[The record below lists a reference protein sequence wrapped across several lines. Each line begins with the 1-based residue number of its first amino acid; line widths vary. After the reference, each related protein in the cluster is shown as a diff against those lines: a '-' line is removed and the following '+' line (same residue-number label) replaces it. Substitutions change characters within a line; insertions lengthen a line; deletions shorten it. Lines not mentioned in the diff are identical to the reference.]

1 MLLVE
6 ANTFPEKPINPLM
19 ALNISNA
26 SFEWDS
32 MGDEIKGQWAKK
44 MRKKRLFKRRVL

>member
-1 MLLVE
+1 MLLIE

-26 SFEWDS
+26 NFVWVRV
-32 MGDEIKGQWAKK
+32 GDEIQGQWSKK
-44 MRKKRLFKRRVL
+44 MRKKRRSKRKEL

>member
-1 MLLVE
+1 MRLIE

-26 SFEWDS
+26 SFVWDS
-32 MGDEIKGQWAKK
+32 VGEEIKGQWSKK
-44 MRKKRLFKRRVL
+44 RRKKRLSKRRAL

>member
-1 MLLVE
+1 MLLTE

-26 SFEWDS
+26 SFVWDS
-32 MGDEIKGQWAKK
+32 VGDEIKAQWSKK
-44 MRKKRLFKRRVL
+44 MRKKRLSKRRVL

>member
-32 MGDEIKGQWAKK
+32 VADEIKAQWSKK
-44 MRKKRLFKRRVL
+44 MRKKRLSRTRGL